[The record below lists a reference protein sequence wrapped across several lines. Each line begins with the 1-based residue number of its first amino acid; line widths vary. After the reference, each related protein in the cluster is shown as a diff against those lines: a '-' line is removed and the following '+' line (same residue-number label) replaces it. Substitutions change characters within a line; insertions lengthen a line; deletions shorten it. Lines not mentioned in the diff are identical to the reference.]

1 MHAGQMVPNI
11 ASLGA
16 GSHIPQLQG
25 CYKKIKRTV
34 KLKAQKLAFL
44 AAYSTKMGDL
54 RSIILIVAAVFVVF
68 VAALILQAT
77 GLQSATSE
85 LNTLA
90 SAAAFKSEAP
100 RTPPKYIPLQE
111 PSFDAPTNSLTDE
124 DINRKLAGLATRN
137 EVEESIA
144 FLKTRGYVP
153 PEVLEMYRNYSEEV
167 LQALGNDGDLAALAV
182 LAGLYAEKDYDQF
195 KNAVLR
201 SIVHG
206 SVSFAQVQADLYFTQ
221 SEFELANPN
230 GGNSELAKLDFLL
243 SLSWYEFIKLRG
255 GGDAVTQLVDARI
268 AKSAF
273 TISPADRATI
283 QSQGAAIYAELS
295 NERQRL
301 GLGEYDNNVPPGLDN
316 FLDLI
321 GIY

>member
-1 MHAGQMVPNI
+1 M
-11 ASLGA
+11 
-16 GSHIPQLQG
+16 
-25 CYKKIKRTV
+25 
-34 KLKAQKLAFL
+34 KAQKLAL
-44 AAYSTKMGDL
+44 LTAYSTKMSAL
-54 RSIILIVAAVFVVF
+54 RATLLIVAAVFVVF
-68 VAALILQAT
+68 VAALILHVGLLSAT
-77 GLQSATSE
+77 GDLKALEST
-85 LNTLA
+85 
-90 SAAAFKSEAP
+90 AAFKNEAP
-100 RTPPKYIPLQE
+100 HTPQKHIPLQE

-144 FLKTRGYVP
+144 FLKSRGYVP
-153 PEVLEMYRNYSEEV
+153 PEVLEMYRNYSEHV
-167 LQALGNDGDLAALAV
+167 LQALGNDGDLAALAALAV

-206 SVSFAQVQADLYFTQ
+206 SISFAQVQADLYFTQ

-301 GLGEYDNNVPPGLDN
+301 GVGEHDNSVPPGLEN